1 MMSNFLKG
9 ISKSSSSSLG
19 VLDVDLS
26 VAVFTNL
33 FSNARLKVSVKRMT
47 HVAMSDFLLE
57 MNAVREIAAC
67 VEAFEV
73 VTLSETGQRP

>member
-1 MMSNFLKG
+1 
-9 ISKSSSSSLG
+9 
-19 VLDVDLS
+19 
-26 VAVFTNL
+26 
-33 FSNARLKVSVKRMT
+33 MT